1 MTALAPTLI
10 RQSSEI
16 SDFGL
21 VMLLSLSALVVSL
34 SGLVLSLVLVG
45 HGVDL
50 SAGIYD
56 GLTAARLIRG
66 APLVIAPQPAPASAA
81 SCQHSG

>member
-1 MTALAPTLI
+1 MTVTAVAPSLI
-10 RQSSEI
+10 RQSSQF
-16 SDFGL
+16 SGFGL

-50 SAGIYD
+50 SVGITM
-56 GLTAARLIRG
+56 G
-66 APLVIAPQPAPASAA
+66 
-81 SCQHSG
+81 